1 MAQEQEVSAARS
13 FAVFLAQL
21 ANGTPNADLSTE
33 LEELVAALREEAVNR
48 NNHAKGSLTFTLK
61 VDMAPNGVAGLHYEV
76 VKKLPKSV
84 RPEAVAFA
92 SSDGSLS
99 FESPKQTKMP
109 FRDVSAPADAR
120 VVENH
125 ETPAKQV

>member
-1 MAQEQEVSAARS
+1 MAQEQDPSSARS
-13 FAVFLAQL
+13 FAVFLAAL
-21 ANGTPNADLSTE
+21 ANGTPNADLSAE
-33 LEELVAALREEAVNR
+33 LQSLVESLRDEAINR

-61 VDMAPNGVAGLHYEV
+61 VDMAPNGVAALHYEV
-76 VKKLPKSV
+76 SKKLPKSV

-92 SSDGSLS
+92 TVDGALT
-99 FESPKQTKMP
+99 FESPRQTKMP

-120 VVENH
+120 AVENH